1 MFLLFFSPG
10 SRKYWRTLEKEIIG
24 NVKSFSNKFINQQKV
39 RNMKRLRFLFLTAVC
54 AMFFSCGED
63 EDYQNYLVTA
73 FAGYGGAVVTVD
85 KEKAMAGEIVTV
97 VATPDE
103 GFLFKEWKVRV
114 GNTVIENIQ
123 ANPSTFT
130 MPQEDVVVVAT
141 FMIRNDVLER
151 ITDPA
156 LKAYC
161 QSRMDTEQEI
171 DGVIYPKWDMNGNG
185 VLSPDEAAVIK
196 AIDIT
201 GGVNGGKIKSV
212 DELVE
217 FTGLEVLKVSGNELT
232 TLNVAWSKLAKLDC
246 SHNKLSNLSVGKS
259 ENLKELYCN
268 SNHLSSLKLKAM
280 LYEDGFMLHCGNQT
294 TIDGEA
300 RTVEVLLSEE
310 QIAFWE
316 SNLKKLNEN
325 VNVEVQTM
333 PNTDVYLTMTDAYK
347 YSYGSLTLILSDDD
361 GNRIQLSLKLSELQP
376 GEYSKAQI
384 NSAYVTVTGGGSYRS
399 LDSDDPGSFIV
410 KYNAVSDIYTI
421 EGVLNLRANA
431 SYPSVNIVGFE
442 YTGPL

>member
-1 MFLLFFSPG
+1 M
-10 SRKYWRTLEKEIIG
+10 
-24 NVKSFSNKFINQQKV
+24 
-39 RNMKRLRFLFLTAVC
+39 
-54 AMFFSCGED
+54 
-63 EDYQNYLVTA
+63 
-73 FAGYGGAVVTVD
+73 
-85 KEKAMAGEIVTV
+85 
-97 VATPDE
+97 
-103 GFLFKEWKVRV
+103 
-114 GNTVIENIQ
+114 
-123 ANPSTFT
+123 
-130 MPQEDVVVVAT
+130 
-141 FMIRNDVLER
+141 
-151 ITDPA
+151 
-156 LKAYC
+156 
-161 QSRMDTEQEI
+161 
-171 DGVIYPKWDMNGNG
+171 
-185 VLSPDEAAVIK
+185 
-196 AIDIT
+196 
-201 GGVNGGKIKSV
+201 
-212 DELVE
+212 
-217 FTGLEVLKVSGNELT
+217 
-232 TLNVAWSKLAKLDC
+232 
-246 SHNKLSNLSVGKS
+246 SVGKS

-268 SNHLSSLKLKAM
+268 NNHLSSLKLKAM

-361 GNRIQLSLKLSELQP
+361 SNRIQLSLKLSELQP

-410 KYNAVSDIYTI
+410 KYDAVSDIYTI
-421 EGVLNLRANA
+421 EGGLNLRADA